1 MIFGN
6 VTALTIPEGNVTKI
20 TAADGTVL
28 WEQPGNIP
36 AAYQEVEWIRAEVG
50 VGAYLNLGF
59 AFDTAAEIYI
69 EQFLDEAPEWRASSE
84 QTYLFGAAN
93 SSGIY
98 RCMFTSPE
106 NAYGSFVYGSDGS
119 TYLSSRGKYIY
130 AGKNRVKIIHKK
142 GDVHWENLDTG
153 EATVVNAGTTINN
166 IEYTM
171 TDNLYL
177 LAQNYKGAAR
187 FQSSTTYGH
196 ERCVGRFSYYD
207 KNDTLI
213 CDLFPCYRKSDGVI
227 GMYDKARGLFLTN
240 VGTGSF
246 TKGADV

>member
-1 MIFGN
+1 MIDFAS
-6 VTALTIPEGNVTKI
+6 VTSLAIPEGNVVQI
-20 TAADGTVL
+20 AAADGTVL
-28 WEQPGNIP
+28 WAAATGNIP
-36 AAYQEVEWIRAEVG
+36 AAYQEVEWIRADKDVK
-50 VGAYLNLGF
+50 AYINLGF
-59 AFDTAAEIYI
+59 AFDTAATIYI
-69 EQFLDEAPEWRASSE
+69 EQFLENAPQWLSSGE
-84 QTYLFGAAN
+84 MTYLFGAAN
-93 SSGIY
+93 SSGVY

-106 NAYGSFVYGSDGS
+106 NIYGSFVYGSDGT
-119 TYLSSRGKYIY
+119 TYLSSRGTYIY
-130 AGKNRVKIIHKK
+130 AGKNRVKIVHKK

-153 EATVVNAGTTINN
+153 EVTAVTAGTTINN

-187 FQSSTTYGH
+187 FNGTKGH

-207 KNDTLI
+207 KNDALI
-213 CDLFPCYRKSDGVI
+213 CDLYPCYRKSDGVI
-227 GMYDKARGLFLTN
+227 GMYDKVRSLFLTN